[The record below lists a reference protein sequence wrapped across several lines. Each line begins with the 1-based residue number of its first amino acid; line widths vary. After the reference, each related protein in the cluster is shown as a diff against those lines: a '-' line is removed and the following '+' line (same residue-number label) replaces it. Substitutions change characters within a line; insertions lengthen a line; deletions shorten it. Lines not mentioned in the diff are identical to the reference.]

1 LTDRPPLGN
10 IAFDAESSRRKKL
23 LAVHIDRPKSIYSCK
38 KNPDMNWRAG
48 QHVLALAGYN
58 FESEGGLLWLPLQL
72 NSNFQVILR
81 L

>member
-1 LTDRPPLGN
+1 
-10 IAFDAESSRRKKL
+10 
-23 LAVHIDRPKSIYSCK
+23 
-38 KNPDMNWRAG
+38 MNWCAG

-72 NSNFQVILR
+72 NSNFQVTLR